1 MIQQHDVMLFYQI
14 DYIHLDLLDI
24 EEVNQQFDIF
34 DDEQLNLMLY
44 HYKNRQ

>member
-1 MIQQHDVMLFYQI
+1 MIQQHDVMLFYHI

-44 HYKNRQ
+44 PYKNR